1 MPVFG
6 PAPCQCFSFGG
17 IHTVSPALISRIG
30 PPFAC
35 TRPTPEMTC
44 SVWPSGCVCQ
54 AVRAPGSKLTRPARM
69 RAGAGASMIGSCHAT
84 PVNDSFGCR
93 RVGTDPLHLISI
105 ALLQLMYCDD
115 SALAKTKKPGIA
127 AGPFLRH
134 EAA

>member
-6 PAPCQCFSFGG
+6 PAPCQCFSLGG

-35 TRPTPEMTC
+35 TRPTPEITC
-44 SVWPSGCVCQ
+44 SVCPSGCVCH

-93 RVGTDPLHLISI
+93 RVGTEPLGLMSI
-105 ALLQLMYCDD
+105 ALLQFLYCDD
-115 SALAKTKKPGIA
+115 IALARTKKA
-127 AGPFLRH
+127 RH
-134 EAA
+134 RCRAPVRVE